1 MDILAK
7 KLYKIMIKKNL
18 KKTKVSLAFLC
29 QLAGFDFLSFNQ
41 LQKLQEQ
48 LDSHNIY
55 LKQMSANEFC
65 LFYVGKL
72 SDVKP
77 LKLSQYEFSDF
88 SKLARSDFDNININS
103 SADNASATTTPLLLD
118 EVMLNL
124 WNYLVANAGAKPELN
139 VVTYKSVSIYLGLSN
154 HLKARPFLADIEQF
168 CHFNNIPNLTW
179 LVVNGTSTLPNKK
192 VEWREWFEEI
202 KLIRAFDYSNF
213 EDEFLKSYEIVAP

>member
-77 LKLSQYEFSDF
+77 LKLSQHEFNDF
-88 SKLARSDFDNININS
+88 NKLAQSDIDNIDMNF
-103 SADNASATTTPLLLD
+103 SAGNASAAATPLLLD

-124 WNYLVANAGAKPELN
+124 WNYLVANAGVKPEPN
-139 VVTYKSVSIYLGLSN
+139 VVTYKDVSNYLGLSN
-154 HLKARPFLADIEQF
+154 HLKARPLLTYIEQF
-168 CHFNNIPNLTW
+168 CHFKKTPNLTW
-179 LVVNGTSTLPNKK
+179 LVINATSKLPNKK
-192 VEWREWFEEI
+192 VEWGKWLEEI
-202 KLIRAFDYSNF
+202 KLISAFDYSDF
-213 EDEFLKSYEIVAP
+213 EDEFLKGYEIVVP

>member
-1 MDILAK
+1 M
-7 KLYKIMIKKNL
+7 NF
-18 KKTKVSLAFLC
+18 S
-29 QLAGFDFLSFNQ
+29 AG
-41 LQKLQEQ
+41 
-48 LDSHNIY
+48 
-55 LKQMSANEFC
+55 
-65 LFYVGKL
+65 
-72 SDVKP
+72 
-77 LKLSQYEFSDF
+77 
-88 SKLARSDFDNININS
+88 
-103 SADNASATTTPLLLD
+103 NASAAATPLLLD

-179 LVVNGTSTLPNKK
+179 LVVNGTSRLPNKK